1 MKQALVFEA
10 SRTGYGINQ
19 IQNAVTVGQL
29 RKMLEGLEDDMMVIL
44 SHDNGYTYGTL
55 SRKASIREEQEGEY
69 GVEYEEV
76 DEAWIEG

>member
-19 IQNAVTVGQL
+19 IHNPVTVGQL
-29 RKMLEGLEDDMMVIL
+29 RDLLEGLDDDMMVIL

-55 SRKASIREEQEGEY
+55 SRNASIRKEREGEY
-69 GVEYEEV
+69 GTEYEEV
-76 DEAWIEG
+76 DEAWL

>member
-19 IQNAVTVGQL
+19 IQNAFTVGQL
-29 RKMLEGLEDDMMVIL
+29 REMLEGLEDDMIVIL

-55 SRKASIREEQEGEY
+55 SRNASIREEKECEY
-69 GVEYEEV
+69 GIEYEEV
-76 DEAWIEG
+76 DEAWL